1 MEKEKRF
8 KELLFCFYQ
17 GATSEEEETELFALF
32 TEEEIAKNE
41 KYSEDMALLHGLAAL
56 KTHEKNIKRQEK
68 ILKTI
73 DDSNRRKKRISLIL
87 FQATGMAVAACIAAF
102 LFLKTPINDTHDKPA
117 EKQVA
122 TLPSVTGKCENM
134 PPKEKIKMAFHK
146 NETPFDGNETKRHQ
160 TQVQEPEKECA
171 EQACE
176 VQEVAVNMPDSIP
189 AQIVPDAPEEQ
200 IAEQIYQPSQ
210 TEERVVRIES
220 DRLIKYKRHRM
231 IRFENIDD
239 RASNLYPFTLPMGCT
254 HLSEKKK

>member
-8 KELLFCFYQ
+8 EELLFRFYQ

-32 TEEEIAKNE
+32 AEEDIAKNE

-56 KTHEKNIKRQEK
+56 KTHEENIKRQEK
-68 ILKTI
+68 ILKAI

-87 FQATGMAVAACIAAF
+87 FQATGTAVAACIAAF
-102 LFLKTPINDTHDKPA
+102 LFFRTPINDTHDTPA

-122 TLPSVTGKCENM
+122 TLPSITDKCENI
-134 PPKEKIKMAFHK
+134 PPKEKIK
-146 NETPFDGNETKRHQ
+146 TPFDGNETKRHQ
-160 TQVQEPEKECA
+160 TQVQEPEKGCA

-189 AQIVPDAPEEQ
+189 AQIVPNVPEEQ
-200 IAEQIYQPSQ
+200 IAEQIYQPPQ

-239 RASNLYPFTLPMGCT
+239 RVSNLYPFTLPMGRT
-254 HLSEKKK
+254 HLSEKNK

>member
-1 MEKEKRF
+1 MR
-8 KELLFCFYQ
+8 
-17 GATSEEEETELFALF
+17 A
-32 TEEEIAKNE
+32 
-41 KYSEDMALLHGLAAL
+41 
-56 KTHEKNIKRQEK
+56 
-68 ILKTI
+68 I
-73 DDSNRRKKRISLIL
+73 DDDNRRKKRIRLIL

-102 LFLKTPINDTHDKPA
+102 LFLRTPINDTHDKPA

-122 TLPSVTGKCENM
+122 TLPSVTGKCENI
-134 PPKEKIKMAFHK
+134 PPKEKIKTPFHK
-146 NETPFDGNETKRHQ
+146 NETPFDDNETKSHQ

-176 VQEVAVNMPDSIP
+176 VQEVTVNMPDSIP
-189 AQIVPDAPEEQ
+189 AQIVPNVPEEQ
-200 IAEQIYQPSQ
+200 IAEQISQPSQ

-239 RASNLYPFTLPMGCT
+239 RASNLYPFTLPMGRT

>member
-8 KELLFCFYQ
+8 EELLFRFYQ
-17 GATSEEEETELFALF
+17 GAISEEEETELFALF
-32 TEEEIAKNE
+32 TEEEIAKKE

-73 DDSNRRKKRISLIL
+73 DDSNRRKKRIRLIL
-87 FQATGMAVAACIAAF
+87 FQTTGMAVAACIAAF
-102 LFLKTPINDTHDKPA
+102 LFLRTPINDTHDKPV

-122 TLPSVTGKCENM
+122 TLPSVTGKCENI
-134 PPKEKIKMAFHK
+134 PPKEKIKTPFHK
-146 NETPFDGNETKRHQ
+146 NQTPFDDNETKSHQ
-160 TQVQEPEKECA
+160 TQVQEPEKEYA

-176 VQEVAVNMPDSIP
+176 VQEAAVNMPDSIP
-189 AQIVPDAPEEQ
+189 AQIVQNVPEEQ
-200 IAEQIYQPSQ
+200 IAEQISQPSQ

-239 RASNLYPFTLPMGCT
+239 RASNLYPFTLPMGRT

>member
-8 KELLFCFYQ
+8 EELLLRFYQ

-32 TEEEIAKNE
+32 AEEDIAKNE

-68 ILKTI
+68 ILKAI
-73 DDSNRRKKRISLIL
+73 DDGNRRKKRIRLIL
-87 FQATGMAVAACIAAF
+87 FQATGTAVAACIAAF
-102 LFLKTPINDTHDKPA
+102 LFFRTPINDTHDKPA

-122 TLPSVTGKCENM
+122 TLPSVTGKCENI
-134 PPKEKIKMAFHK
+134 PPKEKIK
-146 NETPFDGNETKRHQ
+146 TPFDDNETKSHQ
-160 TQVQEPEKECA
+160 AQIQEPEKGCA

-176 VQEVAVNMPDSIP
+176 LQEVAVNMPDSMP
-189 AQIVPDAPEEQ
+189 VQIVPDVPEEQ

-210 TEERVVRIES
+210 TEESVVRIES

-239 RASNLYPFTLPMGCT
+239 RASNLYPFTLPMGRT